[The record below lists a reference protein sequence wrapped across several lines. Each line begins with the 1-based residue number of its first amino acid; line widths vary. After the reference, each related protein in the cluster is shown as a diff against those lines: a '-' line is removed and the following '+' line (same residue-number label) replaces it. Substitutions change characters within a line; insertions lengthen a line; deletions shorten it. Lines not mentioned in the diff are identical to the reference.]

1 MSVPTRNEAFAKLI
15 DALRIAQEQA
25 AIIAHLHNANVS
37 EGLIGSESSSKERT
51 MAKAWLVIS
60 ETMKVTQH
68 SVIKLAQGRMQ

>member
-1 MSVPTRNEAFAKLI
+1 MTLPTRNEAFAKLI
-15 DALRIAQEQA
+15 EALRIAQEQA

-37 EGLIGSESSSKERT
+37 EGLIGSGSSSKERA
-51 MAKAWLVIS
+51 MAKAWLIIS

>member
-1 MSVPTRNEAFAKLI
+1 MAVPTRNEAFAKLI
-15 DALRIAQEQA
+15 DALRVAQEQA

-37 EGLIGSESSSKERT
+37 EGLIGSESSSKERM